1 MPLVEKLGSFFLGR
15 EYDLAARKALPDR
28 PVNYDSRDLTTHAVC
43 VGMTG
48 SGKTGLCISLLEE
61 AAIDNVPAIIID
73 PKGDITNL
81 LLNFPD
87 LRPEDF
93 LPWINIDD
101 AQRKGLS
108 PEDFAAQT
116 AKTWRDGLA
125 GWDEGPDR
133 MRLLKGSADFAIYTP
148 GSEAGLPVSIL
159 SSFQAPK
166 LDWDTETET
175 LRERVQ
181 GTVSALLGLVG
192 VEADPVRS
200 REHILLSN
208 ILELA
213 WRAGQDMDIAG
224 LIAAVQ
230 KPSFRKIGVLDVEAF
245 FPAKDRFALAMALN
259 NIIASP
265 SFGAWLT
272 GEPLDIDAM
281 LHTAAGKPRHS
292 IFYIAHLNDAERMFF
307 VTILL
312 EQIITWMRAQS
323 GTTSLRA
330 ILYMDEIFGFFP
342 PVATPPSKRPMLSLL
357 KQARA
362 FGVGVVLTTQNPV
375 DLDYKG
381 LANAGTWFVGKLQTE
396 RDKARLMEGLESAIA
411 ESGGLGDTRV
421 LDKLISS
428 LDNRVFLL
436 HDVHQGAHV
445 VFTTRWAMSYLR
457 GPLTR
462 QQIKVLMGPR
472 KAGAPAASSAQATAT
487 VGARAAGGVSSSPPV
502 LPPGVRAEYLPV
514 KVDEFAAIRAV
525 ADQTGEPVGSP
536 KRRMLYYPAAL
547 GMASIRFLDR
557 KLGIDETRDYS
568 LLLPGGDKPALMSW
582 RDSVKVDVGPRDLED
597 QAAPGALFVADL
609 PEPLANTKG
618 LAKLEGDLADLLYR
632 DEYLTLAYNPTLKLY
647 AKSGESERDFRARCQ
662 QAAREVRDEEVD
674 KIRERYA
681 PKIKRIEDR
690 LADQQLELQSEKD
703 KARGRVVEEGLS
715 GLATVAGFLGVF
727 GSKSR
732 SLRSLSTA
740 ATKRRMTSTADSAI
754 KETEAD
760 IARMEADAARLK
772 SDLEGECADV
782 SKQYEEAADD
792 VQSTK
797 IIAKKTD
804 VDVQLVTLAW
814 APTWEVSYTDPRG
827 RERSDSVPAYAV
839 VSEPKAS

>member
-15 EYDLAARKALPDR
+15 EFDLASRKALNDR
-28 PVNYDSRDLTTHAVC
+28 PLNYDSRDLVTHAVC

-48 SGKTGLCISLLEE
+48 SGKTGLCIDLLEE
-61 AAIDNVPAIIID
+61 AAIDGVPAIIID

-93 LPWINIDD
+93 LPWVNPDD
-101 AQRKGLS
+101 AQRKGMS
-108 PEDFAAQT
+108 TEDFAAKT
-116 AKTWRDGLA
+116 AQTWREGLA

-133 MRLLKGSADFAIYTP
+133 MRLLRDAADFSIYTP
-148 GSEAGLPVSIL
+148 GSDSGLAVSIL
-159 SSFQAPK
+159 SSFQAPA
-166 LDWDTETET
+166 LDWDIETET
-175 LRERVQ
+175 LRERIQ
-181 GTVSALLGLVG
+181 GTISALLGLVG
-192 VEADPVRS
+192 IEADPVRS

-208 ILELA
+208 ILEQS

-224 LIAAVQ
+224 LITAVQ
-230 KPSFRKIGVLDVEAF
+230 KPPFRKIGVLDVEAF
-245 FPAKDRFALAMALN
+245 YPEKERFGLAMALN
-259 NIIASP
+259 SIIASP
-265 SFGAWLT
+265 SFGAWLS
-272 GEPLDIDAM
+272 GEPLDIGAM

-342 PVATPPSKRPMLSLL
+342 PVAMPPSKRPMLTLL

-396 RDKARLMEGLESAIA
+396 RDKGRLMEGLESAIA
-411 ESGGLGDTRV
+411 ESGGIGDTRT
-421 LDKLISS
+421 LDKIISS

-436 HDVHQGAHV
+436 HDVHQGAHA

-462 QQIKVLMGPR
+462 QQIKVLMAPR
-472 KAGAPAASSAQATAT
+472 KAEAPTARSPLAGAAI
-487 VGARAAGGVSSSPPV
+487 GARAAGGVSSTPPV
-502 LPPGVRAEYLPV
+502 LPPGLKAEYLPLAV
-514 KVDEFAAIRAV
+514 NESSALRTVAERAGGPL
-525 ADQTGEPVGSP
+525 DSP
-536 KRRMLYYPAAL
+536 KKRLVYYPAAL
-547 GMASIRFLDR
+547 GMGCVRFLDR
-557 KLGIDETRDYS
+557 KLGIDENRDYS
-568 LLLPGGDKPALMSW
+568 LLVLGGDRPSLMSW
-582 RDSVKVDVGPRDLED
+582 RDSVKLDLGPRDLED
-597 QAAPGALFVADL
+597 RAESGAAFIADL
-609 PEPLANTKG
+609 PEPLSSAKA
-618 LAKLEGDLADLLYR
+618 LARLEDDLADDLYR
-632 DEYLTLAYNPTLKLY
+632 DQYLTLAYNPTLKLY
-647 AKSGESERDFRARCQ
+647 ARSGEDDRDFRARCQ
-662 QAAREVRDEEVD
+662 QAAREARDAEVD
-674 KIRERYA
+674 NLRERYA
-681 PKIKRIEDR
+681 PKIKRVDDR
-690 LADQQLELQSEKD
+690 LANQKLELQSDKD
-703 KARGRVVEEGLS
+703 RARGRVVEEGLS

-740 ATKRRMTSTADSAI
+740 ATKRRMTSSADSAI
-754 KETEAD
+754 RETEAD
-760 IARMEADAARLK
+760 ISRLEDEKSRLEADLK
-772 SDLEGECADV
+772 DEMDDISRQHD
-782 SKQYEEAADD
+782 EAAGDI
-792 VQSTK
+792 QSTK
-797 IIAKKTD
+797 ITAKKTD

-814 APTWEVSYTDPRG
+814 APTWEVEYADARG
-827 RERSDSVPAYAV
+827 RVRSESVPAYAV
-839 VSEPKAS
+839 IAEEEG